1 MMKYLVRIAG
11 AVALAGF
18 LAACGGANDVPAQ
31 KIAAA
36 ARAPLRAA
44 PPATITP
51 TDLAV
56 WAQAT
61 YSQFFNGASTY
72 GTLGSYSY
80 RHYAD
85 TGNYLGF
92 AGNDV
97 YVFGPVSGYSILQ
110 VGTLDGFTCA
120 VHPSRCAP
128 GAVRAENDDF
138 SAPTADSCRWADW
151 HQSGGSATQGN
162 GLTLRTSAAAGTFS
176 AARRVS
182 QYMIK
187 GDAELEVT
195 VQALSGFEPIAGS
208 AQLYAS
214 FGLVADDN
222 NRFFISL
229 SRQGSQTAIHALRV
243 TSTDGNP
250 NYENFP
256 SIPVAAESV
265 RLRIAQSG
273 PTASLQ
279 YNAGAGWVVA
289 ASVPSFPSDAYAE
302 MTATA
307 VGVSRD
313 FAAKFSNFEVV
324 SGATSWRAY
333 VRGETRHRADFMAGA
348 TGGDSINTR
357 YFGQDKWA
365 GVNPFAVMRAAGLQW
380 FASDMRHYSSPLLA
394 ANPQSQWRSLGWHDE
409 FWRSRE
415 LVAASLKEAKAAGLR
430 LYVQL
435 LLSDQVAY
443 FGLQR
448 APAAWAGRSVAETAD
463 LLRADT
469 AAHVAYLK
477 SQGLD
482 IEVFALG
489 NETDIGVLDFLPGL
503 RVDVPPGVSMLDPGF
518 LRSKVWPTEAVL
530 MKAAAEGVK
539 SVYPNA
545 KLVVHPAGL
554 PFSAPSHT
562 IAKAFFKFMKEQGV
576 PYDIAGISHPY
587 ANDPWRLNEYT
598 ADCWM
603 QRTQELSDYNA
614 DLGKKTMI
622 VEASYPRMP
631 GAYSDPIPDFAYS
644 DQGQAA
650 FVREHLRHGYNNPN
664 MAGFLYFYG
673 DYYVGMTADP
683 PDGLQKPGLF
693 YPDRT
698 ATPAM
703 LEFGVAAGALARR

>member
-1 MMKYLVRIAG
+1 MHHRLASFVQRLPAP
-11 AVALAGF
+11 ALAAL
-18 LAACGGANDVPAQ
+18 LAACGGGAEVPAQ

-44 PPATITP
+44 VPATITP
-51 TDLAV
+51 TDLSV

-61 YSQFFNGASTY
+61 YSQFFAGASIY

-80 RHYAD
+80 RYYPA

-97 YVFGPVSGYSILQ
+97 YVFGPVSGYSIMQ
-110 VGTLDGFTCA
+110 VGTLDSFTCT
-120 VHPSRCAP
+120 VHPSRCTTT
-128 GAVRAENDDF
+128 AVRAENDDF
-138 SAPTADSCRWADW
+138 SSATPDSCRWFDW
-151 HQSGGSATQGN
+151 HQSGGSSTQGS
-162 GLTLRTSAAAGTFS
+162 GLKLRTSAAAGTFS

-187 GDAELEVT
+187 GDVQLEVN
-195 VQALSGFEPIAGS
+195 VQAVSGFDAIADS

-229 SRQGSQTAIHALRV
+229 SKQGAQTAIHTLRV
-243 TSTDGNP
+243 SSSDGNP
-250 NYENFP
+250 NFQNFP
-256 SIPVAAESV
+256 PVLVNTNSV
-265 RLRIAQSG
+265 RLRILQSG
-273 PTASLQ
+273 ATASLQ
-279 YNAGAGWVVA
+279 YNTGAGWAVA

-302 MTATA
+302 MTVTA
-307 VGVSRD
+307 VGVARD
-313 FAAKFSNFEVV
+313 FAAVFSNYEVV

-333 VRGETRHRADFMAGA
+333 VRGESQRRSDFMAGT

-357 YFGQDKWA
+357 YFGNDTWA
-365 GVNPFAVMRAAGLQW
+365 GVNPFSVMKASGLDW
-380 FASDMRHYSSPLLA
+380 FASDMRHFSSPLLA
-394 ANPQSQWRSLGWHDE
+394 ATPQSQWGSLGWHDE

-415 LVAASLKEAKAAGLR
+415 LVAAALKEAQAAGLR

-448 APAAWAGRSVAETAD
+448 APAAWAGKSVAETAD

-477 SQGLD
+477 AQGLEV
-482 IEVFALG
+482 EVFALG
-489 NETDIGVLDFLPGL
+489 NETDTGVLDFLPGNRIPTL
-503 RVDVPPGVSMLDPGF
+503 PGVSAIDISY
-518 LRSKVWPTEAVL
+518 LRTKVWPTQAIL
-530 MKAAAEGVK
+530 MTAAAEGVK
-539 SVYPNA
+539 SVYPHA

-554 PFSAPSHT
+554 PFAAPSHT
-562 IAKAFFKFMKEQGV
+562 IAKAYFRFMKEQGV

-587 ANDPWRLNEYT
+587 ANDPWRLHEYT

-614 DLGKKTMI
+614 DLGKTTMI
-622 VEASYPRMP
+622 VEASHPRMA
-631 GAYSDPIPDFAYS
+631 GAFSQPIADFPYT
-644 DQGQAA
+644 DEGQAA
-650 FVREHLRHGYNNPN
+650 FVREHLRHGNNNPN

-673 DYYVGMTADP
+673 DYYVGMTADML
-683 PDGLQKPGLF
+683 DGLQKPGLF

-703 LEFGVAAGALARR
+703 LEFGRGPRR